1 MALFGGK
8 DTLTVTDTEY
18 SWKKNEIKIV
28 DGYLTSKGII
38 NNIRVP
44 IADIETAVWSINPT
58 KPTLAPTL
66 KIIGRGVVLAEL
78 AVGIDIISDIQDWIL
93 KNIVK

>member
-8 DTLTVTDTEY
+8 ETLTVTDKEY
-18 SWKKNEIKIV
+18 SWKKNEIKIEN
-28 DGYLTSKGII
+28 GYLVSKGII

-44 IADIETAVWSINPT
+44 LSAIETAVWSINPT
-58 KPTLAPTL
+58 KPTIVPTL

-78 AVGIDIISDIQDWIL
+78 AVGIDIINDIQDWIL